1 MALIRFL
8 FHPLLWLLLIV
19 LVVVYLYRETLFPDL
34 SQTTEVRSVSDRI
47 DGAFEKLQATMEEA
61 IESKEESDLLDE
73 GDDSPAKP
81 TLSLAEEQPVQAPVE
96 PTSIAPTSIESASIE
111 PASIEPEVNP
121 ITQDELVELHSPVI
135 PQQEDDQAAANDGPD
150 ELWYQAR
157 AALWQGELEH
167 SAQLYRQLV
176 EMDGDN
182 FDAHGE
188 LGNVYLL
195 LEELELAV
203 DAYSQAALAMSR
215 AGHPQIAWRVLDI
228 VARLDHVRAESLYL
242 QLREQQ
248 LSSARP
254 R

>member
-19 LVVVYLYRETLFPDL
+19 LVVTYLYRETLFPNF
-34 SQTTEVRSVSDRI
+34 SQTAEVKSISQQI

-61 IESKEESDLLDE
+61 IESKEEAVLLEE
-73 GDDSPAKP
+73 GDEVVAEP
-81 TLSLAEEQPVQAPVE
+81 TLLVAELEPVLAPIE
-96 PTSIAPTSIESASIE
+96 PTTIE
-111 PASIEPEVNP
+111 PTTIELEVKQV
-121 ITQDELVELHSPVI
+121 TQDEPVELRNPVM
-135 PQQEDDQAAANDGPD
+135 PQQEDNQAAANDGPD

-157 AALWQGELEH
+157 AALWQGELER

-248 LSSARP
+248 LSSARA